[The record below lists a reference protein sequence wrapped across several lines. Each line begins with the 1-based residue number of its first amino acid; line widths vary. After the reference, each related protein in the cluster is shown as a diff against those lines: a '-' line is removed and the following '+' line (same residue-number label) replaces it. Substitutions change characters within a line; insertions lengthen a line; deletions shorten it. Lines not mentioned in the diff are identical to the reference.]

1 MHVITLLLIEWE
13 FISIINCT
21 CYSVTYMGTR
31 PLNKGTNRPITLCTV
46 KLFIQLMYNKNDHL
60 AKWSIFCQI
69 FDVFFRLYNPFAPLD
84 PRRPLHMLCIC
95 IATFNCPKGILG
107 LGGKASKNKLKDAS
121 FIFSMTNVT
130 ILSVFRTH
138 AQRKNR
144 KVSKM
149 KGTYILNILA
159 LLLFENLQRIY

>member
-1 MHVITLLLIEWE
+1 M
-13 FISIINCT
+13 
-21 CYSVTYMGTR
+21 R
-31 PLNKGTNRPITLCTV
+31 CTV

-60 AKWSIFCQI
+60 AKWSIF
-69 FDVFFRLYNPFAPLD
+69 VRYLMSSFAYITPSPPLD
-84 PRRPLHMLCIC
+84 PRRHLHMLCIC

-107 LGGKASKNKLKDAS
+107 QGGEASENKLKDAS

-130 ILSVFRTH
+130 ILSIFRTH
-138 AQRKNR
+138 AQKKYR
-144 KVSKM
+144 KVLEM

>member
-1 MHVITLLLIEWE
+1 MHVITLLLFEWE

-69 FDVFFRLYNPFAPLD
+69 FDVFFRLYNPFPP
-84 PRRPLHMLCIC
+84 PR
-95 IATFNCPKGILG
+95 PKTPFTYVIYLYSDILLSKG
-107 LGGKASKNKLKDAS
+107 HLGSRGE
-121 FIFSMTNVT
+121 
-130 ILSVFRTH
+130 
-138 AQRKNR
+138 
-144 KVSKM
+144 
-149 KGTYILNILA
+149 NI
-159 LLLFENLQRIY
+159 

>member
-1 MHVITLLLIEWE
+1 
-13 FISIINCT
+13 
-21 CYSVTYMGTR
+21 MGTR
-31 PLNKGTNRPITLCTV
+31 PLNKGTNRPIMLCTV
-46 KLFIQLMYNKNDHL
+46 KLFIQLMYNKNDRF

-69 FDVFFRLYNPFAPLD
+69 FDVFFRLYNPFPPLD
-84 PRRPLHMLCIC
+84 SRGPLHMLYIC

-121 FIFSMTNVT
+121 FIFSMANVT
-130 ILSVFRTH
+130 ILSIFRTH
-138 AQRKNR
+138 EQKEYR
-144 KVSKM
+144 KVSKR